1 MLPSVFLPFRGLA
14 SGSVVFLALYGRFL
28 DFAGKGC
35 LCLCGGV
42 HLFLENLAR
51 LFLPL
56 GLRGGF
62 VPHSWLWSGG
72 GVVMTLEAWWFYR
85 LLFPGR
91 RGAFLLFN
99 VEGTLGDIPFYAT
112 YPRACG
118 GTVCFTQE
126 KGLPAGLS
134 PRLRGNRDVRSST
147 SKRGGSIPAPAGS
160 KGQKVKPGPFQDPV
174 PSPSCRTFPRPW
186 GAGCCI

>member
-1 MLPSVFLPFRGLA
+1 MARLGQLTHLLVSLAILSSFRCCCRRYSFRSGVWLLA
-14 SGSVVFLALYGRFL
+14 RSYSRALWAFL

-72 GVVMTLEAWWFYR
+72 GVVMTLEAWWFCR
-85 LLFPGR
+85 LLFSGR
-91 RGAFLLFN
+91 SGPFLLFN
-99 VEGTLGDIPFYAT
+99 GEGPLGDIPFYTT

-118 GTVCFTQE
+118 GTV
-126 KGLPAGLS
+126 GLIQGPSYHPGLS
-134 PRLRGNRDVRSST
+134 PRLRGNRM
-147 SKRGGSIPAPAGS
+147 KLMAP
-160 KGQKVKPGPFQDPV
+160 
-174 PSPSCRTFPRPW
+174 
-186 GAGCCI
+186 